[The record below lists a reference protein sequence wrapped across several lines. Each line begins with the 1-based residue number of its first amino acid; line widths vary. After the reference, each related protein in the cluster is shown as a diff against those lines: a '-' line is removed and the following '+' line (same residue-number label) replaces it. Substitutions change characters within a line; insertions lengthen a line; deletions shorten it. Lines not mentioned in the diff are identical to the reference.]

1 MAENN
6 QSVVKD
12 TDLQTEESEQTSNT
26 LRAC

>member
-6 QSVVKD
+6 SSLVKD
-12 TDLQTEESEQTSNT
+12 TNLQAKESEQTSNT

>member
-6 QSVVKD
+6 PSLVKD
-12 TDLQTEESEQTSNT
+12 TDLQTEESEQTSNA